1 MVAHFPRPEAALSL
15 FPHTVSSLLFSFPTL
30 FFLSRKEV
38 HLLDPRCSGITLHT
52 HSLSLVCPRSVALKN
67 FRLRIGMNE
76 PHPVLFFLTPTPC
89 FPSHTAHTHSSF
101 VCVRVCCSPDLT
113 SVLPKS
119 LSGFLELAFGSFP
132 SPTVHS
138 VWPRRPKEAN
148 NGKCWWYIADTYNEA
163 ARI

>member
-119 LSGFLELAFGSFP
+119 LSGFLELACLWFVPLSN
-132 SPTVHS
+132 SS
-138 VWPRRPKEAN
+138 QCLAKEAKG
-148 NGKCWWYIADTYNEA
+148 GKQWEVLVVHRRYI
-163 ARI
+163 